1 MTQGNSVPDYVGIG
15 FEKIDHDLQFL
26 IECLGEVL
34 EELGLS
40 ELAAH
45 LPWFGKSDSLL
56 TAVEALPI
64 HLGLV
69 YSIAFQLLNMVEENA
84 AAYVRTLREASE
96 GLTAERGLWG
106 ESLKKLKAAGVEEN
120 EIAEMLPKICVEPV
134 LTAHPTEAKRLAV
147 LDQHR
152 EIFTL
157 LTERQ
162 RGVLAPSEEQ
172 SLREQTKAALERLWR
187 TGEILLEKPK
197 LADERRNIMHY
208 LRDVFPA
215 VLPEVDERLRFA

>member
-1 MTQGNSVPDYVGIG
+1 MTQGKISVPDYVGIG

-84 AAYVRTLREASE
+84 AAYIRTLREASE

-106 ESLKKLKAAGVEEN
+106 ESLKRLTASGVGED
-120 EIAEMLPKICVEPV
+120 EIAEMLSAMGMEMELSPLIPGGGQLEETARAVASPGAQSVCVSGKLKGGAE
-134 LTAHPTEAKRLAV
+134 L
-147 LDQHR
+147 
-152 EIFTL
+152 
-157 LTERQ
+157 
-162 RGVLAPSEEQ
+162 RGVL
-172 SLREQTKAALERLWR
+172 
-187 TGEILLEKPK
+187 ILVPCPGK
-197 LADERRNIMHY
+197 
-208 LRDVFPA
+208 
-215 VLPEVDERLRFA
+215 